1 MLVAPT
7 SVSFHSPKWV
17 FSPKYHFTL
26 LPYSKEVLSVAFCCV
41 CVGRVSRPRGEYYEE
56 LIVRASPFHSHL
68 FSSLST
74 LCLPWRLE
82 RGDTLAGDSGGQV
95 RVPITEVLTLAQR
108 GKGAP
113 GAKLG
118 LLKLRAHP

>member
-41 CVGRVSRPRGEYYEE
+41 CMGRVSRARGDNYQ
-56 LIVRASPFHSHL
+56 LRASPPF
-68 FSSLST
+68 LST
-74 LCLPWRLE
+74 LCLSWRLV
-82 RGDTLAGDSGGQV
+82 RGDTLAVEDRCGFPS
-95 RVPITEVLTLAQR
+95 QR
-108 GKGAP
+108 C
-113 GAKLG
+113 
-118 LLKLRAHP
+118 

>member
-41 CVGRVSRPRGEYYEE
+41 CVGRVSRTRGEYYEE
-56 LIVRASPFHSHL
+56 LIVGPHLLILTFL
-68 FSSLST
+68 FS
-74 LCLPWRLE
+74 LCLPLE
-82 RGDTLAGDSGGQV
+82 AGE
-95 RVPITEVLTLAQR
+95 R
-108 GKGAP
+108 
-113 GAKLG
+113 
-118 LLKLRAHP
+118 

>member
-41 CVGRVSRPRGEYYEE
+41 CVGRVSRARGEYYQ
-56 LIVRASPFHSHL
+56 LVIVR
-68 FSSLST
+68 SLST
-74 LCLPWRLE
+74 HTMSPLE
-82 RGDTLAGDSGGQV
+82 ARKRCGGQV
-95 RVPITEVLTLAQR
+95 WVPITEVLTL
-108 GKGAP
+108 P
-113 GAKLG
+113 
-118 LLKLRAHP
+118 